1 MLPNFFP
8 PQPPQQIQQQ
18 PENNGIRELLFGG
31 GGGGDIWQQQQN
43 NNNLFNQQLIIP
55 PPTSNDF
62 LLPPPFPQQ
71 PQQPLQVI
79 TIILQYGPLKE
90 MVVVER
96 TVDPNAFEI
105 FRQKARQMVEKQ
117 LQIEASINSTGT
129 SNIMV
134 GEIQLFLHDYK
145 SFNMLTCLATLTQLD
160 NGSVVEIIR
169 IERHER
175 PTKPH
180 SLVVNTYVTPTFC
193 DYCGEILMGLVKQ
206 GLQCQSCKCNFH
218 KKCAFAPRNNCAKS
232 DIVPST
238 FLAGGV
244 DQQYLT
250 HDNDHHQQQLN
261 QQNLPQHPQFQLPHS
276 LLIHNYKMPTVCK
289 ICDKLL
295 VGIVKQGLRCR
306 DCKVNVHKKCAHL
319 LPSNC
324 QITAENAITP
334 NVTFEQQNA
343 SNDIDMHQQISSN
356 KQSQLID
363 TSTDAMIPLARLPG
377 SASSRSQRPAGPMGQ
392 IVCEGWLIHFVL
404 QERDRRRLRHYWILS
419 NGIISL
425 FSEYNDGVNP
435 NRVFK
440 QINLAEIIALV
451 PYEGPSLDPK
461 SPPHAFEIRTTNNL
475 TYCVGENLE
484 ALLQGGPTTAQ
495 QVNNK
500 LATGSLVG
508 GALSWQQWYQA
519 LQQSLQPPVLRNETA
534 APEPALQFSQLY
546 QLQREK
552 ILGSGQFGTV
562 FSAVHRHSRRE
573 VAVKMIAKDRFSKKS
588 SAVETL
594 KSEVA
599 ILQAVDFQGIIK
611 LESMFETKDKIFVVM
626 EKMNGDMLELILS
639 QASGR
644 LNERSAKFL
653 IMQILRALRYLHSR
667 GIAHCDL
674 KPENVLLSD
683 FKSNFPQTKL
693 CDFGYARFIGETQFR
708 KTIVGTPAYLAPEVL
723 KKKGYNKSLDMWSV
737 GVIVY
742 VTLSGTFPFNE
753 NEEITDQIQNAEF
766 MFPSNPWR
774 EIGREAI
781 DLIQQLLKVQI
792 EERLNI
798 DECIAHQWLR
808 DPQTYYDLFC
818 LEKRLGLEK
827 RYLTSDSEDLIWAP
841 QLHAMGLLKNGQIH
855 FIEETYAEHPLPL
868 LENTKTI
875 DMSEF

>member
-8 PQPPQQIQQQ
+8 QQQ
-18 PENNGIRELLFGG
+18 QNITENNNGIRELLFG
-31 GGGGDIWQQQQN
+31 DIWPIQQQN
-43 NNNLFNQQLIIP
+43 NNNLFNQQQLIIP
-55 PPTSNDF
+55 NPTDF
-62 LLPPPFPQQ
+62 LIPPFQQ
-71 PQQPLQVI
+71 ITQSQQPLQVI

-117 LQIEASINSTGT
+117 LQIEASTNSTGANS

-175 PTKPH
+175 PTRPH

-218 KKCAFAPRNNCAKS
+218 KKCAFAPRNNCAKA
-232 DIVPST
+232 DVLPST

-244 DQQYLT
+244 EQQYLT
-250 HDNDHHQQQLN
+250 GNCEINNDQQQQLN
-261 QQNLPQHPQFQLPHS
+261 QKQQQHPQFQLPHS

-334 NVTFEQQNA
+334 NAAFEQQHV
-343 SNDIDMHQQISSN
+343 SNDFDIQQQIASN
-356 KQSQLID
+356 KQPQPMD

-419 NGIISL
+419 NGVISL

-451 PYEGPSLDPK
+451 PHEGPSLDPK
-461 SPPHAFEIRTTNNL
+461 CPPHAFEIRTTNNL

-484 ALLQGGPTTAQ
+484 ALLQGGATTIQ

-500 LATGSLVG
+500 LATGGIG
-508 GALSWQQWYQA
+508 GALSWQQWYQ
-519 LQQSLQPPVLRNETA
+519 
-534 APEPALQFSQLY
+534 
-546 QLQREK
+546 
-552 ILGSGQFGTV
+552 
-562 FSAVHRHSRRE
+562 
-573 VAVKMIAKDRFSKKS
+573 
-588 SAVETL
+588 
-594 KSEVA
+594 
-599 ILQAVDFQGIIK
+599 VDYF
-611 LESMFETKDKIFVVM
+611 F
-626 EKMNGDMLELILS
+626 
-639 QASGR
+639 
-644 LNERSAKFL
+644 
-653 IMQILRALRYLHSR
+653 
-667 GIAHCDL
+667 
-674 KPENVLLSD
+674 
-683 FKSNFPQTKL
+683 
-693 CDFGYARFIGETQFR
+693 
-708 KTIVGTPAYLAPEVL
+708 
-723 KKKGYNKSLDMWSV
+723 
-737 GVIVY
+737 
-742 VTLSGTFPFNE
+742 
-753 NEEITDQIQNAEF
+753 
-766 MFPSNPWR
+766 
-774 EIGREAI
+774 
-781 DLIQQLLKVQI
+781 
-792 EERLNI
+792 
-798 DECIAHQWLR
+798 
-808 DPQTYYDLFC
+808 
-818 LEKRLGLEK
+818 
-827 RYLTSDSEDLIWAP
+827 
-841 QLHAMGLLKNGQIH
+841 
-855 FIEETYAEHPLPL
+855 
-868 LENTKTI
+868 
-875 DMSEF
+875 

>member
-18 PENNGIRELLFGG
+18 TENNGIRELLFGG
-31 GGGGDIWQQQQN
+31 GGGGDVWQQQQN

-55 PPTSNDF
+55 NPTTNDF
-62 LLPPPFPQQ
+62 LLPPPFQQ

-232 DIVPST
+232 DILPST

-425 FSEYNDGVNP
+425 FSEYNDG
-435 NRVFK
+435 
-440 QINLAEIIALV
+440 
-451 PYEGPSLDPK
+451 
-461 SPPHAFEIRTTNNL
+461 
-475 TYCVGENLE
+475 
-484 ALLQGGPTTAQ
+484 
-495 QVNNK
+495 
-500 LATGSLVG
+500 
-508 GALSWQQWYQA
+508 
-519 LQQSLQPPVLRNETA
+519 
-534 APEPALQFSQLY
+534 
-546 QLQREK
+546 
-552 ILGSGQFGTV
+552 
-562 FSAVHRHSRRE
+562 
-573 VAVKMIAKDRFSKKS
+573 
-588 SAVETL
+588 
-594 KSEVA
+594 
-599 ILQAVDFQGIIK
+599 
-611 LESMFETKDKIFVVM
+611 
-626 EKMNGDMLELILS
+626 
-639 QASGR
+639 
-644 LNERSAKFL
+644 
-653 IMQILRALRYLHSR
+653 
-667 GIAHCDL
+667 
-674 KPENVLLSD
+674 
-683 FKSNFPQTKL
+683 
-693 CDFGYARFIGETQFR
+693 
-708 KTIVGTPAYLAPEVL
+708 
-723 KKKGYNKSLDMWSV
+723 
-737 GVIVY
+737 
-742 VTLSGTFPFNE
+742 
-753 NEEITDQIQNAEF
+753 
-766 MFPSNPWR
+766 
-774 EIGREAI
+774 
-781 DLIQQLLKVQI
+781 
-792 EERLNI
+792 
-798 DECIAHQWLR
+798 
-808 DPQTYYDLFC
+808 
-818 LEKRLGLEK
+818 
-827 RYLTSDSEDLIWAP
+827 
-841 QLHAMGLLKNGQIH
+841 
-855 FIEETYAEHPLPL
+855 
-868 LENTKTI
+868 
-875 DMSEF
+875 

>member
-1 MLPNFFP
+1 
-8 PQPPQQIQQQ
+8 
-18 PENNGIRELLFGG
+18 
-31 GGGGDIWQQQQN
+31 
-43 NNNLFNQQLIIP
+43 
-55 PPTSNDF
+55 
-62 LLPPPFPQQ
+62 
-71 PQQPLQVI
+71 
-79 TIILQYGPLKE
+79 

-232 DIVPST
+232 DIIPST

-343 SNDIDMHQQISSN
+343 SNDIDIQQQISSN

-484 ALLQGGPTTAQ
+484 ALLQGGQTTAQ

-508 GALSWQQWYQA
+508 GALSWQQWYQ
-519 LQQSLQPPVLRNETA
+519 
-534 APEPALQFSQLY
+534 
-546 QLQREK
+546 
-552 ILGSGQFGTV
+552 
-562 FSAVHRHSRRE
+562 
-573 VAVKMIAKDRFSKKS
+573 
-588 SAVETL
+588 
-594 KSEVA
+594 
-599 ILQAVDFQGIIK
+599 VDY
-611 LESMFETKDKIFVVM
+611 
-626 EKMNGDMLELILS
+626 
-639 QASGR
+639 
-644 LNERSAKFL
+644 FL
-653 IMQILRALRYLHSR
+653 IYLRAE
-667 GIAHCDL
+667 
-674 KPENVLLSD
+674 EN
-683 FKSNFPQTKL
+683 
-693 CDFGYARFIGETQFR
+693 FR
-708 KTIVGTPAYLAPEVL
+708 K
-723 KKKGYNKSLDMWSV
+723 N
-737 GVIVY
+737 
-742 VTLSGTFPFNE
+742 
-753 NEEITDQIQNAEF
+753 
-766 MFPSNPWR
+766 
-774 EIGREAI
+774 
-781 DLIQQLLKVQI
+781 
-792 EERLNI
+792 
-798 DECIAHQWLR
+798 
-808 DPQTYYDLFC
+808 
-818 LEKRLGLEK
+818 
-827 RYLTSDSEDLIWAP
+827 
-841 QLHAMGLLKNGQIH
+841 
-855 FIEETYAEHPLPL
+855 
-868 LENTKTI
+868 
-875 DMSEF
+875 